1 MPLPAGKTEANEGNL
16 TIRNLGPA
24 DSGLY
29 ECVATNSVGTKEAT
43 MNLVVQLGWYLYYLR
58 IDTLLLKLYKCML
71 NVKLNSIWIGGGA
84 RRGEG
89 GGLCPSR
96 RLNVSKCEQTL

>member
-29 ECVATNSVGTKEAT
+29 ECVATNSVGTKKAT
-43 MNLVVQLGWYLYYLR
+43 MNLVVQLGLYLYYLR

-71 NVKLNSIWIGGGA
+71 NVKLNSI
-84 RRGEG
+84 
-89 GGLCPSR
+89 
-96 RLNVSKCEQTL
+96 